1 MTSGTTAHPAC
12 RVVVLI
18 SGNGSNLQALLDYPY
33 KNYQIC
39 RVVSNRADAFGL
51 QRARNARIGIDV
63 LDHKEFTT
71 RETFDDE
78 LMRIIDSHQPDLV
91 VLAGFMRI
99 LSSGFVQHYTGRL
112 LNIHPSLLPMYKG
125 TNTHQRVLEAGD
137 RFHGVSVHFVTE
149 ELDGGPVVA
158 QVTIPVLSNDDKDS
172 LAQRVATQE
181 HRIYPEVVSW
191 FAAGRLRILHGAAC
205 LDQVVLPAQGVQV
218 NINGTHAHAHI
229 NKPSQ

>member
-1 MTSGTTAHPAC
+1 MTSGTAAHPVC

-18 SGNGSNLQALLDYPY
+18 SGKGSNLQALLDYPE
-33 KNYQIC
+33 KNYLIC
-39 RVVSNRADAFGL
+39 RVISNRVDALGL
-51 QRARNARIGIDV
+51 QRARNAGIGIDA
-63 LDHKEFTT
+63 LNHQEFST
-71 RETFDDE
+71 REHFDE
-78 LMRIIDSHQPDLV
+78 QLMRIIDSHQPDLV

-99 LSSGFVQHYTGRL
+99 LSSGFVQHYSGRL

-137 RFHGVSVHFVTE
+137 SFHGVSVHFVTE

-158 QVTIPVLSNDDKDS
+158 QVKIPVLSDDDKDS

-191 FAAGRLRILHGAAC
+191 FAAGRLRILHGVAC
-205 LDQVVLPAQGVQV
+205 LDQVALSAQGVQV
-218 NINGTHAHAHI
+218 NINGTHAHAQL
-229 NKPSQ
+229 NKPCQ